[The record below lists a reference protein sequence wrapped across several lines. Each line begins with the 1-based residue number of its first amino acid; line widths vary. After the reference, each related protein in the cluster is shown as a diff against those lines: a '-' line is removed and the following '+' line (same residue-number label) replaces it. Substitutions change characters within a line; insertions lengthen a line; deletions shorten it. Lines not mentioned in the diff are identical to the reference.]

1 MFLVGDGHV
10 HIYENDSLIGWDL
23 ENLWN
28 KNMFDYIM
36 TNPPMGQYDG
46 EANINDFKFTN
57 ERRYEL
63 LFTERIVDVVKY
75 GQEIAMVINDGA
87 LEAPSRMTFRN
98 KVLRNCDIYAII
110 SLPKFAFAPYTKEK
124 TYILFMQK
132 KQERVIGEIQKFPI
146 WHFII
151 DYDGYANSDKR
162 YKTKYHDDIPELE
175 EKFDAAIRHAKTYS
189 VDRAKFE
196 NGRFHF
202 ERDVNDREKGEGLY
216 GKKYGYIEPEKI
228 NEDSFYNLLSE
239 FHLRPIIVEKISEEY
254 LDMKLAEIKSQ
265 LRDLSASLER

>member
-1 MFLVGDGHV
+1 
-10 HIYENDSLIGWDL
+10 
-23 ENLWN
+23 
-28 KNMFDYIM
+28 M

-46 EANINDFKFTN
+46 EADIENFKFTN

-63 LFTERIVDVVKY
+63 LFTEKIVDAVKH

-98 KVLRNCDIYAII
+98 KLLRNCDINAIV

-132 KQERVIGEIQKFPI
+132 KQGKAIGDIQKFPV

-175 EKFDAAIRHAKTYS
+175 EKFDVAVRHAKTYS
-189 VDRAKFE
+189 TDMIKFE
-196 NGRFHF
+196 IGRRNF
-202 ERDVNDREKGEGLY
+202 ERGINDREKDEGLY
-216 GKKYGYIEPEKI
+216 GKKFGYVEIEKI
-228 NEDSFYNLLSE
+228 NEDNFYNLLSE
-239 FHLRPIIVEKISEEY
+239 FYLRPIMVETISKEHF
-254 LDMKLAEIKSQ
+254 DIKLADIRHQFEE
-265 LRDLSASLER
+265 LSASFEG